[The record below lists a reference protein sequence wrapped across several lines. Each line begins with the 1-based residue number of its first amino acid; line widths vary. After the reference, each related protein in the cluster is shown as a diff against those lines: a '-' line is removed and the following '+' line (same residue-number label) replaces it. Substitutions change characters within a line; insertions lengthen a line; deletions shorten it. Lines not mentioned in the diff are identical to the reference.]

1 MSVQPPLD
9 SADINTSFSNLFFTA
24 DGRHIVTANGT
35 LSVLRIPATILA
47 GGQVA
52 QGVPTDAPKPAAPSN
67 VAPDLSTTKPPIGDT
82 AVGPSRAVHEMG
94 QQPGR
99 AAWSKHNAN

>member
-47 GGQVA
+47 GG
-52 QGVPTDAPKPAAPSN
+52 
-67 VAPDLSTTKPPIGDT
+67 
-82 AVGPSRAVHEMG
+82 
-94 QQPGR
+94 
-99 AAWSKHNAN
+99 